1 MSELYIPAF
10 LNTILWLLAFYYG
23 SKFLFKWWL
32 KRKINQHVKNGNASV
47 NDEQAQNMRQ
57 EQGRVSI
64 KKEQKP
70 SSSSGGKGDYIDY
83 EEVK

>member
-1 MSELYIPAF
+1 MTELYIPAF

-32 KRKINQHVKNGNASV
+32 KRKINQAVKNGNASV
-47 NDEQAQNMRQ
+47 NDQQAESMRQ
-57 EQGRVSI
+57 EKGRVSI

-70 SSSSGGKGDYIDY
+70 SANSGSKGDYIDY